1 MKNFTNEIRIKDLKF
16 QYTDNLGRMNTIIEN
31 INLNIELGSV
41 VCFFGPNGCG
51 KSTLL
56 KLLASIIKVKEQSIT
71 IFGRK
76 ASEIDIGYI
85 PQDFAES
92 LFPWLTNLDN
102 IAFPLYMKGIT
113 KNEARLKSRIIA
125 LELSESIPLDN
136 YPYESSL
143 GQKQLVSLAR
153 ALNNSSE
160 VLLADEPFSAL
171 DFKNRILLQNIFQK
185 VLAPSNQITS
195 LVVSH
200 QIDDAV
206 FLGDKVVLLSSLPCN
221 ILKVFNIPFERPRN
235 QNIKK
240 SREFHDLVNE
250 ITDLF
255 LESN

>member
-1 MKNFTNEIRIKDLKF
+1 MENSIKKIEIKDLKF
-16 QYTDNLGRMNTIIEN
+16 QYTDNFGRKNTIIEN
-31 INLNIELGSV
+31 FNLIIELGSV

-56 KLLASIIKVKEQSIT
+56 KLLASIIKENEESIT
-71 IFGRK
+71 IFGK
-76 ASEIDIGYI
+76 KVSDIDIGYI

-113 KNEARLKSRIIA
+113 KNEARRRSKKIA
-125 LELSESIPLDN
+125 LGLSDSIPLAN

-160 VLLADEPFSAL
+160 LLIADEPFSAL
-171 DFKNRILLQNIFQK
+171 DFKSRIVLQNLFQK

-195 LVVSH
+195 LIVSH

-206 FLGDKVVLLSSLPCN
+206 FLGDKVILLSSLPCN
-221 ILKVFNIPFERPRN
+221 IIKIFDVPFERPRD
-235 QNIKK
+235 QEIKK
-240 SREFHDLVNE
+240 SREFHNLVNE
-250 ITDLF
+250 ITDSF
-255 LESN
+255 LENN